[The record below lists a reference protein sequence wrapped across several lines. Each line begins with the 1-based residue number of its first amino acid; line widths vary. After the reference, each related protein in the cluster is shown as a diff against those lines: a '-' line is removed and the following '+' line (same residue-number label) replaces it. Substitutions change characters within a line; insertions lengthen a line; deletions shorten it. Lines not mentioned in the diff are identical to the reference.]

1 MTTFNQHQVSDIN
14 YSLNSPIQGLFLTTT
29 TTTTTTTK
37 NKSIY
42 QKEKLSLQL
51 VSNTL
56 LQKPTPIFSPYTH
69 THKSHKKTKPIPTST
84 SFKQYMG

>member
-1 MTTFNQHQVSDIN
+1 MTIFNQHQVSDIN

-29 TTTTTTTK
+29 TTK

-51 VSNTL
+51 VSNAL
-56 LQKPTPIFSPYTH
+56 LQKTTPIFSPYTH
-69 THKSHKKTKPIPTST
+69 TQIS
-84 SFKQYMG
+84 